1 MTFAEIIVF
10 ACLIMTAL
18 FGMAVFA
25 SIGICLMY

>member
-1 MTFAEIIVF
+1 MTFAERIVF
-10 ACLIMTAL
+10 VCLIMTAL